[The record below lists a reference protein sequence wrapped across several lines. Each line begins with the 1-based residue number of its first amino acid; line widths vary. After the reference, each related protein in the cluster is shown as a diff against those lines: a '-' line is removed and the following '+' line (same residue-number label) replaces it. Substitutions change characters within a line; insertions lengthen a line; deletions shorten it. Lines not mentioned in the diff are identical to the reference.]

1 MFTELSLKNF
11 KAWRDPITV
20 QLAAVTMLLG
30 TNSSGKSSL
39 IQALLLLKQTAASP
53 DRTIHLNFGGDEQHD
68 YFNFGHFEDV
78 VTYGTPSPQEFDI
91 GFRFTAH
98 PLVTGLEG
106 LYGTKINEPS
116 DVKLQASYRRN
127 SDKAPVVHKLI
138 LRSGEHEF
146 TVERGEKGAYSVQVD
161 GQLAGQSREFAP
173 QRSIALS
180 QEALE
185 SIYKFDDSA
194 LASAEEI
201 GFATRRQLDEIKY
214 LGPLRPKPGRDY
226 VWNKTRPGDLFNDGS
241 GAISAILASELL
253 RSKEDASIIKNVS
266 KWLKRL
272 GIADKIAVK
281 QLGHSTRYEI
291 VVTKDGLTCNLRDVG
306 IGVSQVLPVL
316 TLAFFAPEG
325 ATVILEEPEIHLHPQ
340 AQAVLADL
348 FVETSKARNIQYIVE
363 THSEHLFRRLQT
375 LVAKNDLKKEDCR
388 LYFVERKGHVSILKP
403 LELDAYGRVL
413 QWPQKFFGDAL
424 GETAEQAKLMFEHQ
438 LRERKG

>member
-1 MFTELSLKNF
+1 MFTELSLRNF
-11 KAWRDPITV
+11 KAWREPITV
-20 QLAAVTMLLG
+20 PLAPVTMLLG

-78 VTYGTPSPQEFDI
+78 VTDGAPSPQEFDI
-91 GFRFTAH
+91 GFRFTASS
-98 PLVTGLEG
+98 LATGLEG
-106 LYGTKINEPS
+106 LYEIDRPS
-116 DVKLQASYRRN
+116 DIKLLASYRRN
-127 SDKAPVVHKLI
+127 SDRAPVVHA
-138 LRSGEHEF
+138 LRLVSEKHEF
-146 TVERGEKGAYSVQVD
+146 IVERGEKGAYSLLVD
-161 GQLAGQSREFAP
+161 GKWLHQSREYAP
-173 QRSIALS
+173 ERSIALS
-180 QEALE
+180 NEALQ
-185 SIYKFDDSA
+185 SISKYDYETGDYA
-194 LASAEEI
+194 EAIGLAV
-201 GFATRRQLDEIKY
+201 RRELEGIKY

-253 RSKEDASIIKNVS
+253 RSKEDATIIKDVS
-266 KWLKRL
+266 KWLKKL

-316 TLAFFAPEG
+316 TMAFFAPEG

-348 FVETSKARNIQYIVE
+348 FVETSKSRNLQYLVE

-375 LVAKNDLKKEDCR
+375 LVAKNVVKKEDCR
-388 LYFVERKGHVSILKP
+388 LYFVERKGAASSLKS

-424 GETAEQAKLMFEHQ
+424 GETAEQAKLMFERQ
-438 LRERKG
+438 LRERQG